1 MAIYDYDGSKN
12 REIGKVYDYD
22 GTKSRQIARVYD
34 YNNSVNTLIYT
45 DELVMLSAS
54 PVVYLGSWEGATA
67 EYPAEGRFLMQDY
80 AKSHTAR
87 NNTLIDFSQFD
98 TFTAQRTSSLY
109 KGSTWEGTGSS
120 VPTLNAIRLVD
131 ESGNILIE
139 QAANNA
145 GTVTH
150 TFNITDIKT
159 TGYVEVVGHSF
170 TDNYVTYWSEMKFE

>member
-1 MAIYDYDGSKN
+1 MAIYDYDGTKN
-12 REIGKVYDYD
+12 YETAKVYDYN
-22 GTKSRQIARVYD
+22 GTGYTQIGNVYD
-34 YNNSVNTLIYT
+34 YNGSVNTLIYT
-45 DELVMLSAS
+45 DELVLLSAS

-80 AKSHTAR
+80 AKAHTAR

-98 TFTAQRTSSLY
+98 TFTAKRSSTLY
-109 KGSTWEGTGSS
+109 NGSTWEGTGDE

-131 ESGNILIE
+131 ESGNVLIE
-139 QAANNA
+139 QEANNA
-145 GTVTH
+145 GNVTH
-150 TFNITDIKT
+150 TFNITDIKK